1 MTTTWARVGR
11 FVAPVIGLLVFFGLW
26 ELLVRVF
33 DVRTFVLLRPTTILD
48 ELFGQPGFY
57 WRNTLVTAREAL
69 LGYLVAL
76 TVALLWGAVMARSRF
91 LEHASTP
98 VAVLIQVTPIV
109 AYAPSAVLW
118 LGRGLK
124 PIVFITGLIC
134 LVPLLF
140 AVTTGLR
147 SADPAAL
154 DLMTI
159 VDAPTSQVIR
169 RIRLPYALPYLFSA
183 TRTCVGLSLIG
194 AVLAEWYA
202 LVDQGLGR
210 RIQEAIDFNQT
221 RQLWASIYAVALLGG
236 LAILVLNVV
245 ERRVLHWHASTR
257 TVR

>member
-1 MTTTWARVGR
+1 
-11 FVAPVIGLLVFFGLW
+11 VAPIVGLVVFFGVW
-26 ELLVRVF
+26 ELLVRAF
-33 DVRTFVLLRPTTILD
+33 DVRSFVLLRPSTIFS
-48 ELFGQPGFY
+48 ELLHHPRFY
-57 WRNTLVTAREAL
+57 WSNTLVTAKEAL

-76 TVALLWGAVMARSRF
+76 AVALLWGAIMARSRF
-91 LEHASTP
+91 LEQASTP

-140 AVTTGLR
+140 GVTTGLR

-154 DLMTI
+154 DLMAV
-159 VDAPTSQVIR
+159 VDARSWEVVR
-169 RIRLPYALPYLFSA
+169 RVRLPYALPYLFSA
-183 TRTCVGLSLIG
+183 TRTCVGLALIG

-202 LVDQGLGR
+202 LVDRGLGR
-210 RIQEAIDFNQT
+210 RIQEAIDFNQS

-236 LAILVLNVV
+236 LAIVVLNVL
-245 ERRVLHWHASTR
+245 ERRLLHWHASTR

>member
-1 MTTTWARVGR
+1 MSTSRARVGR
-11 FVAPVIGLLVFFGLW
+11 LVAPILGLIVFFGVW
-26 ELLVRVF
+26 ELLVRAF
-33 DVRTFVLLRPTTILD
+33 DVRTFVLLRPSTILA
-48 ELFGQPGFY
+48 ELLGQPGFY
-57 WRNTLVTAREAL
+57 WRNTLVTAKEAL

-76 TVALLWGAVMARSRF
+76 AVALLWGAVMARSRF
-91 LEHASTP
+91 LEQASTP

-154 DLMTI
+154 DLMAI
-159 VDAPTSQVIR
+159 VDAPASQVIR

-221 RQLWASIYAVALLGG
+221 RQLWASIYAVAFLGG
-236 LAILVLNVV
+236 LAIVVLNVV

>member
-1 MTTTWARVGR
+1 M
-11 FVAPVIGLLVFFGLW
+11 
-26 ELLVRVF
+26 
-33 DVRTFVLLRPTTILD
+33 
-48 ELFGQPGFY
+48 
-57 WRNTLVTAREAL
+57 
-69 LGYLVAL
+69 
-76 TVALLWGAVMARSRF
+76 
-91 LEHASTP
+91 
-98 VAVLIQVTPIV
+98 
-109 AYAPSAVLW
+109 
-118 LGRGLK
+118 
-124 PIVFITGLIC
+124 
-134 LVPLLF
+134 
-140 AVTTGLR
+140 TGLR

-159 VDAPTSQVIR
+159 VDAPPSQVIR

-221 RQLWASIYAVALLGG
+221 RQLWASIYAVAFLGG
-236 LAILVLNVV
+236 LAIVVLNVV

>member
-1 MTTTWARVGR
+1 VRRAGR
-11 FVAPVIGLLVFFGLW
+11 LVAPIVGLVVFFGAW

-33 DVRTFVLLRPTTILD
+33 DVRTFVLLRPSTIFS
-48 ELFGQPGFY
+48 ELLHNPGFY
-57 WRNTLVTAREAL
+57 WRNTLVTAKEAL

-76 TVALLWGAVMARSRF
+76 AVALLWGAIMARSRF
-91 LEHASTP
+91 LEQASTP

-154 DLMTI
+154 DLMAV
-159 VDAPTSQVIR
+159 VDAPGWEVVR
-169 RIRLPYALPYLFSA
+169 RVRLPYALPYLFSA
-183 TRTCVGLSLIG
+183 TRTCVGLALIG

-210 RIQEAIDFNQT
+210 RIQEAIDFNQS

-236 LAILVLNVV
+236 LAIVALNVL
-245 ERRVLHWHASTR
+245 ERRLLHWHASTR